1 MSCSHGWFEY
11 LRDPILFTAD
21 LADDTDA
28 NPTAD
33 RIFNTEFT
41 EGTEQPYGRNQRTK
55 SYHRRGRRVRG
66 ESLFSVLD
74 TGPGVCD

>member
-41 EGTEQPYGRNQRTK
+41 EGTEEKT
-55 SYHRRGRRVRG
+55 
-66 ESLFSVLD
+66 
-74 TGPGVCD
+74 